1 MVAARSFDGPE
12 PESPEPES
20 PEPDGSDPPRVLR
33 AAAAMVA
40 MQGAAS
46 AAVLVVLVVRAAT
59 GPVGL
64 GTAMVTGVWFAI
76 CAAALLGVGTALW
89 RGAHGARSPAV
100 VAQLLLLGV
109 AWYAAGPSSQPEYG
123 IPAAIYC
130 AAVLVLLFSAPAIRW
145 SYGGDISGHRRSG

>member
-12 PESPEPES
+12 SGGP
-20 PEPDGSDPPRVLR
+20 PPRVIR

-40 MQGAAS
+40 LQGAAG
-46 AAVLVVLVVRAAT
+46 AVVVVVLLLRAAT
-59 GPVGL
+59 TASIGL
-64 GTAMVTGVWFAI
+64 GPAMATGAWFAI
-76 CAAALLGVGTALW
+76 CAAALLGVGIALW

-123 IPAAIYC
+123 IPAAVYC

-145 SYGGDISGHRRSG
+145 SYGGDISGPRRAG